1 MRFASTRLVRL
12 IALFMALTLVATAC
26 GDDDDDDVATDT
38 TATDSGAGDTD
49 DGTDTE
55 ADDSGGGTNGSIS
68 VNGSSTVEPVTN
80 LVAEAFNAENPDV
93 GISVAGDGTGDGFA
107 QFCAGETDISDASR
121 PIEDEEVTT
130 CEENGVE
137 YVELEIAIDG
147 IAVLTSSEGLEQGL
161 PECLTFE
168 DVYALVGP
176 ESEGFG
182 NWSDVNELATE
193 VGGEGGF
200 PDVPLTVTGPGEES
214 GTYDT
219 FVEFAIEGLAEE
231 RVGEDGAA
239 ARADYTSSPNDN
251 VIIEGITGNPT
262 SFGWV
267 GYSFFENN
275 QDGLAAFQL
284 DGGDGCVELTTE
296 TIADGSYPM
305 SRPLFIYVN
314 TEKAAENQA
323 LADFV
328 DYYLSSEGI
337 VAVEEAGYVAL
348 PDEALEETV
357 ATWEA
362 R

>member
-1 MRFASTRLVRL
+1 MRFASNRFARLL
-12 IALFMALTLVATAC
+12 ALLMALTLVAAAC
-26 GDDDDDDVATDT
+26 GDDDGDTDTATDT
-38 TATDSGAGDTD
+38 TETDSADDTETD
-49 DGTDTE
+49 TGTDTE
-55 ADDSGGGTNGSIS
+55 SGGAASGSIS

-80 LVAEAFNAENPDV
+80 LVAEAFNAENPEV

-121 PIEDEEVTT
+121 PIADDEVST

-137 YVELEIAIDG
+137 YVELQIAIDG
-147 IAVLTSSEGLEQGL
+147 IAVLTSSQGMEQGL

-176 ESEGFG
+176 ESEGF
-182 NWSDVNELATE
+182 NSWSDANELATE

-200 PDVPLTVTGPGEES
+200 PDVPLTVTAPGEES

-219 FVEFAIEGLAEE
+219 FVEFAIEDLAEE

-267 GYSFFENN
+267 GYSFYENN
-275 QDGLAAFQL
+275 QDGLAAFEL
-284 DGGDGCVELTTE
+284 DGGDGCVELSAE

-348 PDEALEETV
+348 PDDVLEETV
-357 ATWEA
+357 STWEG